1 MAAAG
6 SQEQFRHSF
15 RRERN
20 FWRSFL
26 RLEHFFGFSF
36 CFLGEEEDTSGKRKR
51 NRWLSQ
57 AHAEQP
63 LGIDDRSLDTL
74 GEARHPKLGQHLTRS
89 AWNQLKEVP
98 ISRRFGMQGCC
109 LCPRP
114 GHESNLLYSH

>member
-6 SQEQFRHSF
+6 SEERLRHSF

-26 RLEHFFGFSF
+26 RLEDFFGFSF
-36 CFLGEEEDTSGKRKR
+36 CFLGRRKTHQGKRKR

-63 LGIDDRSLDTL
+63 LGIDDRSLGTL

-89 AWNQLKEVP
+89 AWNQLKDVP
-98 ISRRFGMQGCC
+98 ISTTD
-109 LCPRP
+109 
-114 GHESNLLYSH
+114 

>member
-6 SQEQFRHSF
+6 SEERLRHSF

-26 RLEHFFGFSF
+26 RLEDFFGFSF
-36 CFLGEEEDTSGKRKR
+36 CFLGGGGRPHQGKRKR

-63 LGIDDRSLDTL
+63 LGIDDRSL
-74 GEARHPKLGQHLTRS
+74 GHSWRS
-89 AWNQLKEVP
+89 TASKAWSAFDQKRLEPAEGSTNLSQVWKA
-98 ISRRFGMQGCC
+98 GMLPVSMAG
-109 LCPRP
+109 P
-114 GHESNLLYSH
+114 